1 MNPNIASLYAIA
13 NKPVRKII
21 GLMSGTSFD
30 GLDIALCEFS
40 GCGLETKVKVIN
52 FVSKGYLPAFKEDL
66 KSVFAKR
73 TVDLE
78 KVTLLNA
85 FRRVKFKGVTATA
98 SFINNHSFMDIPASG
113 ILISFK
119 LRIIGGELIL
129 DSFTL

>member
-1 MNPNIASLYAIA
+1 MNLNIASLYAIA

-40 GCGLETKVKVIN
+40 GSGLETKVVVKN
-52 FVSKGYLPAFKEDL
+52 FVSKAYSPAFKEDL

-78 KVTLLNA
+78 
-85 FRRVKFKGVTATA
+85 
-98 SFINNHSFMDIPASG
+98 
-113 ILISFK
+113 
-119 LRIIGGELIL
+119 
-129 DSFTL
+129 